1 MINSN
6 DHRVETINFKSYCIF
21 KNKII
26 KRKKKKKKKK
36 VYSICTIEP
45 KLVSWSLEPLVRMC
59 LTNKYLYVLG

>member
-26 KRKKKKKKKK
+26 KRKKEKKK

-59 LTNKYLYVLG
+59 LTNKFLYVLG

>member
-26 KRKKKKKKKK
+26 KRKKEKKKKKK
-36 VYSICTIEP
+36 KYTPYVP
-45 KLVSWSLEPLVRMC
+45 LSLS
-59 LTNKYLYVLG
+59 LYHGA

>member
-26 KRKKKKKKKK
+26 EKKKKK

-59 LTNKYLYVLG
+59 LTNKFLYVLG

>member
-26 KRKKKKKKKK
+26 KRKKEKKKKKK
-36 VYSICTIEP
+36 KSI
-45 KLVSWSLEPLVRMC
+45 LHM
-59 LTNKYLYVLG
+59 YH

>member
-26 KRKKKKKKKK
+26 EKKKKKYTPY
-36 VYSICTIEP
+36 VP
-45 KLVSWSLEPLVRMC
+45 LSLS
-59 LTNKYLYVLG
+59 LYHGA